1 MSQLKSVCSCTS
13 LAYGSVQLV
22 IRGAGQNMQAILL
35 VGAGGAVGA
44 MARYGFASVV
54 GRLLPMSFPL
64 ATLLINIMGSVLM
77 GVFIGLLARF
87 LPPQQAELRLFVA
100 VGVLGGF
107 TTFSSFSLDT
117 IVLIERG
124 ALLQAG
130 SYVLLSVVVCL
141 IGLYLGLL
149 VTRGVA

>member
-1 MSQLKSVCSCTS
+1 M
-13 LAYGSVQLV
+13 YPF
-22 IRGAGQNMQAILL
+22 LL
-35 VGAGGAVGA
+35 VGAGGALGA
-44 MARYGFASVV
+44 MSRYGLSSII
-54 GRLLPMSFPL
+54 GRLWPMSFPL
-64 ATLLINIMGSVLM
+64 ATLLINIIGSVLM

-87 LPPQQAELRLFVA
+87 MPPQQAELRMFVA

-117 IVLIERG
+117 ITLIERG

-130 SYVLLSVVVCL
+130 LYVLMSVVLCL

-149 VTRGVA
+149 MTRGVA

>member
-1 MSQLKSVCSCTS
+1 M
-13 LAYGSVQLV
+13 YPF
-22 IRGAGQNMQAILL
+22 LL
-35 VGAGGAVGA
+35 VGAGGAIGA
-44 MARYGFASVV
+44 MSRYGMGSLV
-54 GRLLPMSFPL
+54 GRLWPMSFPL
-64 ATLLINIMGSVLM
+64 ATLLVNIIGSMLM
-77 GVFIGLLARF
+77 GVLIGLLARF
-87 LPPQQAELRLFVA
+87 MPPQQAELRLFVA

-130 SYVLLSVVVCL
+130 LYVLMSVVLCL

-149 VTRGVA
+149 MTRGVA

>member
-1 MSQLKSVCSCTS
+1 MFPF
-13 LAYGSVQLV
+13 
-22 IRGAGQNMQAILL
+22 LL
-35 VGAGGAVGA
+35 VGAGGAIGA
-44 MARYGFASVV
+44 MSRYGMASLV
-54 GRLLPMSFPL
+54 GRLWPMSFPL
-64 ATLLINIMGSVLM
+64 ATLLINIVGSVLM
-77 GVFIGLLARF
+77 GVLIGMLARF
-87 LPPQQAELRLFVA
+87 MPPQQAELRLFLA

-130 SYVLLSVVVCL
+130 LYVLMSVVLCL

-149 VTRGVA
+149 MTRGVA

>member
-1 MSQLKSVCSCTS
+1 M
-13 LAYGSVQLV
+13 YPY
-22 IRGAGQNMQAILL
+22 LL
-35 VGAGGAVGA
+35 VGLGGAIGA
-44 MARYGFASVV
+44 MSRYGLGSII
-54 GRLLPMSFPL
+54 GRWWPLSFPL
-64 ATLLINIMGSVLM
+64 ATLLVNITGSVLM

-87 LPPQQAELRLFVA
+87 MPPQQGELRLFVA

-107 TTFSSFSLDT
+107 TTFSAFSLDT

-130 SYVLLSVVVCL
+130 LYVLLSVVLCL

-149 VTRGVA
+149 MTRGVA